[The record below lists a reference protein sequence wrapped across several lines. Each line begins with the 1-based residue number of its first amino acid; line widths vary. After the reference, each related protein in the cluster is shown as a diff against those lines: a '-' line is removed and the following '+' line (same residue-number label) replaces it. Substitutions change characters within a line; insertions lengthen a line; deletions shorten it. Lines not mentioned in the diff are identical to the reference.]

1 MTAYDA
7 LLALCFGYPFVM
19 SWYWIVGALLH
30 EQTRERLEP
39 PFDAPPRLDSY
50 PPVSILV
57 PCFNEEEGAEET
69 FAALDRIDYP
79 DYEVIAINDG
89 SRDRTAEV
97 LERIAKRMPR
107 LRVVQLATN
116 QGKSTALNV
125 GALAAKSE
133 ILVCIDG
140 DALLERHA
148 VTWMV
153 RRFQSDALLGALT
166 GNPRIRNRATLLGR
180 LQVGEFSA
188 IVGLVKRAQTVYGTL
203 FTVSGVICAFRKR
216 ALHDA
221 GWWSPAALTDDVDVS
236 WRIQIAHWGIA
247 YEPKATCWIL
257 MPETLRGLW
266 GQRLR
271 WAEGGAQTILGLTRA
286 MFASRAWHLVPTWL
300 NYVVSMVW
308 AYAMLVGLLIWL
320 ASVVTG
326 GPPMGVSALP
336 GNGGLLLAL
345 VYFIQAVTSAVLDRR
360 YEKGLGESL
369 FWVVWYPIAF
379 WMLQA
384 ATAVVGLPRALRR
397 PMHARGTWVSPDRG
411 FR

>member
-1 MTAYDA
+1 MTALDA

-19 SWYWIVGALLH
+19 SWYWIVGGLLH
-30 EQTRERLEP
+30 EQGRERFEP
-39 PFDAPPRLDSY
+39 PPDAPPRLDAY

-57 PCFNEEEGAEET
+57 PCFNEEDGAEET
-69 FAALDRIDYP
+69 FAALDAIDYP
-79 DYEVIAINDG
+79 EYEIIAINDG
-89 SRDRTAEV
+89 SRDRTAQV
-97 LERIAKRMPR
+97 LAGIAARMPR
-107 LRVVQLATN
+107 LRVVNLATN

-125 GALAAKSE
+125 GALAARSE

-140 DALLERHA
+140 DALLDRHA
-148 VTWMV
+148 LTWMV
-153 RRFQSDALLGALT
+153 RRFQSDAHLGALT
-166 GNPRIRNRATLLGR
+166 GNPRIRNRASLLGR

-188 IVGLVKRAQTVYGTL
+188 IVGLVRRAQTVYGAL

-216 ALHDA
+216 ALHEA

-247 YEPKATCWIL
+247 YEPKAMCWIL

-266 GQRLR
+266 RQRLR
-271 WAEGGAQTILGLTRA
+271 WAEGGAQTILGLTNA
-286 MFASRAWHLVPTWL
+286 MFTRHAWHLVPTWL
-300 NYVVSMVW
+300 NYLVSMLW
-308 AYAMLVGLLIWL
+308 AYAMLIAFLAWL
-320 ASVVTG
+320 VAIAIG
-326 GPPMGVSALP
+326 APPMGVSALP

-345 VYFIQAVTSAVLDRR
+345 IYFIQAMTSAVLDRR

-369 FWVVWYPIAF
+369 FWVVWYPLAF

-397 PMHARGTWVSPDRG
+397 PVHARGTWVSPDRG

>member
-1 MTAYDA
+1 MTALDA

-19 SWYWIVGALLH
+19 SWYWIVGGLLH
-30 EQTRERLEP
+30 EQKRERFEP
-39 PFDAPPRLDSY
+39 PPGAPPRLDSY
-50 PPVSILV
+50 PTVSILV
-57 PCFNEEEGAEET
+57 PCFNEEDGADET
-69 FAALDRIDYP
+69 FAALDAIDYP

-89 SRDRTAEV
+89 SRDRTAQV
-97 LERIAKRMPR
+97 LEAIAARMPR
-107 LRVVQLATN
+107 LRVVNLATN

-125 GALAAKSE
+125 GALAARSE

-140 DALLERHA
+140 DALLDRHA
-148 VTWMV
+148 LTWMV
-153 RRFQSDALLGALT
+153 RRFQSDAHLGALT
-166 GNPRIRNRATLLGR
+166 GNPRIRNRASLLGR

-221 GWWSPAALTDDVDVS
+221 GWWSPSALTDDVDVS

-247 YEPKATCWIL
+247 YEPKAMCWIL

-266 GQRLR
+266 RQRLR
-271 WAEGGAQTILGLTRA
+271 WAEGGAQTILGLTGA
-286 MFASRAWHLVPTWL
+286 MFANRAWHLVPTWL
-300 NYVVSMVW
+300 NYAVSMVW
-308 AYAMLVGLLIWL
+308 AYAMLAALVIWL
-320 ASVVTG
+320 VSVAIG
-326 GPPMGVSALP
+326 APPVGVSALP

-379 WMLQA
+379 WLLQA
-384 ATAVVGLPRALRR
+384 ATAVVGFPRALRR

>member
-1 MTAYDA
+1 MTALDA
-7 LLALCFGYPFVM
+7 VLALCFGYPFVM

-30 EQTRERLEP
+30 QQARERFEP
-39 PFDAPPRLDSY
+39 RFDAPPRLEAY
-50 PPVSILV
+50 PSVSILV
-57 PCFNEEEGAEET
+57 PCFNEEDGADET
-69 FAALDRIDYP
+69 FAALDLVDYP

-97 LERIAKRMPR
+97 LARIAEGMPR
-107 LRVVQLATN
+107 LRVINLATN

-125 GALAAKSE
+125 GALAARSE

-140 DALLERHA
+140 DALLDRHA

-153 RRFQSDALLGALT
+153 RRFQADARVGALT

-221 GWWSPAALTDDVDVS
+221 GWWSAAAMTDDVDVS
-236 WRIQIAHWGIA
+236 WRIQIAHWAIA
-247 YEPKATCWIL
+247 YEPKAMCWIL

-266 GQRLR
+266 RQRLR
-271 WAEGGAQTILGLTRA
+271 WAEGGAQTILGLTGA
-286 MFASRAWHLVPTWL
+286 MLARRAWNLVPTWL
-300 NYVVSMVW
+300 NYVVSMIW
-308 AYAMLVGLLIWL
+308 AYAMLITLSLWL
-320 ASVVTG
+320 VSVAIG
-326 GPPMGVSALP
+326 APPVGVSVLP

-345 VYFIQAVTSAVLDRR
+345 VYFIQAVTSAALDSRF
-360 YEKGLGESL
+360 EKGLRESL
-369 FWVVWYPIAF
+369 FWVVWYPLAF
-379 WMLQA
+379 WALQA

-397 PMHARGTWVSPDRG
+397 PMDARGTWVSPDRG